1 MIWVEEKFDSLY
13 SKERIRERMF
23 LLTLSCHLSCDMN
36 RVLLWMT
43 RVDCE
48 TKANVRELEFGV
60 RGEKEL
66 FFGDKKKHVWQ
77 TYHSLDS

>member
-1 MIWVEEKFDSLY
+1 
-13 SKERIRERMF
+13 
-23 LLTLSCHLSCDMN
+23 
-36 RVLLWMT
+36 MT

-66 FFGDKKKHVWQ
+66 FFGDKKEACMKLV
-77 TYHSLDS
+77 SLVR